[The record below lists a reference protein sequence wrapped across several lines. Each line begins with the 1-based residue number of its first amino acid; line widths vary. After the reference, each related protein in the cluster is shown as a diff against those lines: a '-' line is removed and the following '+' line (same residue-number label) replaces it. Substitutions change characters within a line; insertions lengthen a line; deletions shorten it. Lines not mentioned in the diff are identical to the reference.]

1 MSTSIDQPVPAAW
14 RWFFLVAA
22 VYDIALGLAF
32 MVAGETILKA
42 IGMELPPYVAYI
54 QLAALFVLVQGLS
67 YLLPWRDAWTNEGV
81 VWVGVAY
88 KGSYAALA
96 AWYLVMGLLPSVFFI
111 PWAIIDVAF
120 MIGFLWFLRV
130 AARRRAA

>member
-1 MSTSIDQPVPAAW
+1 MSTSIDRSVPAAW

-22 VYDIALGLAF
+22 VYDITLGIAF

-54 QLAALFVLVQGLS
+54 QLAALFILVQGLS

-96 AWYLVMGLLPSVFFI
+96 ALYLVMGLLPSVFFI
-111 PWAIIDVAF
+111 PWAIIDVGF